1 MTKNNPCTMNVWKVS
16 FDIQFKIEMKIE
28 KNVNFDF
35 CPNIEF
41 EF

>member
-1 MTKNNPCTMNVWKVS
+1 MRLWKVS
-16 FDIQFKIEMKIE
+16 FDIQFKIKMKIG

-41 EF
+41 